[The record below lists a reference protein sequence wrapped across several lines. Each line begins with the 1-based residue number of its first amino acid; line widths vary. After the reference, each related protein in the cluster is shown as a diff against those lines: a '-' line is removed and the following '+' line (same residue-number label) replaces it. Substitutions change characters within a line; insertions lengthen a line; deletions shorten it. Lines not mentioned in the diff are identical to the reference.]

1 MPSINDLKI
10 KKNKKFE
17 KKEFRPWDDFHKSEE
32 DQSNNKSG
40 NIKEF
45 EEDTDPLKYDNEK
58 KDLEIEERS
67 KSFSKDIPVDKLRK
81 LKRRLYGPQKEVL
94 SYLLNNV
101 EFVEG
106 SKLFLKPM
114 VYVEVAEELKISLS
128 NLKSILNKF
137 KKDDLIF
144 LDDYK
149 PGKGGYGCF
158 FMEENI
164 HTFFSSE
171 PL

>member
-81 LKRRLYGPQKEVL
+81 LKRRLYGPQKDVL

-114 VYVEVAEELKISLS
+114 VYVEVAEELKIS
-128 NLKSILNKF
+128 
-137 KKDDLIF
+137 
-144 LDDYK
+144 
-149 PGKGGYGCF
+149 
-158 FMEENI
+158 
-164 HTFFSSE
+164 
-171 PL
+171 